1 MVFIS
6 SIVVSVRAGCIVA
19 ISPTVGPTDVTF
31 ARRHIVAFG
40 GVVMPLTAAAM
51 RAGCTHILHS
61 ESTCADVS
69 SSSSSSSSSSASH
82 ARSPELHGD
91 SGSQTFAAVVSPT
104 WVSESVRESRRLDE
118 SAFAV
123 KADAALPVFA
133 TPHWHPRQ

>member
-6 SIVVSVRAGCIVA
+6 SIVVSVRAGCIVG

-51 RAGCTHILHS
+51 RAGFTHILHS
-61 ESTCADVS
+61 ESACADV
-69 SSSSSSSSSSASH
+69 SSSSSSSSASH
-82 ARSPELHGD
+82 ARPPELHGD
-91 SGSQTFAAVVSPT
+91 SGSHTFAAVVSPA